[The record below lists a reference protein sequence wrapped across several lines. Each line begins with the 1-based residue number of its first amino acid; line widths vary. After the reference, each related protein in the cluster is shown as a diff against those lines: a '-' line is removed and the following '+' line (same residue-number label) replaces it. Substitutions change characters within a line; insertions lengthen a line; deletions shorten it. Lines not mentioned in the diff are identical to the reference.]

1 MKVLTIF
8 LLFALLV
15 IYANAQMTDEL
26 RAEEEF
32 APIRVRRQWGGWGWG
47 YGRPMDMDIH
57 GAGHGEVACGEADG
71 DPRPECGDKISC
83 Q

>member
-26 RAEEEF
+26 RAEEEYICTDSSEE
-32 APIRVRRQWGGWGWG
+32 AMGRMGMGIRTTYGYGHPWGRPWGGGMWGGGWGYPGGMWG
-47 YGRPMDMDIH
+47 
-57 GAGHGEVACGEADG
+57 
-71 DPRPECGDKISC
+71 
-83 Q
+83 